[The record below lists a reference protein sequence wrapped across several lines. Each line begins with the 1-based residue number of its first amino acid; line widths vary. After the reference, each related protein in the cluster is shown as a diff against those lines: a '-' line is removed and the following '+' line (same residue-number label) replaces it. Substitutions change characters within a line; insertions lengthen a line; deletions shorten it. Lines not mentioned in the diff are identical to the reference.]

1 MNQNILSIVSRLGL
15 VASAALVSVGAAGCS
30 QDTSDVDSSV
40 DSTEALTNGIDV
52 PNPNGSYFAKV
63 TANGSGCPAGTWDA
77 SISDD
82 GQTFTMRF
90 SSYETTIDPGQA
102 IAVKDCQL
110 AIKLHSPQGL
120 SYSVSNFYY
129 SGYAFLDQA
138 GMTAAQT
145 AKYYFQGNPLASS
158 ENRSDLRGP
167 LDKEYVFSDK
177 IGTVDLVWSKCGLD
191 RDLNVAT
198 RVMARNNTRKTGSGY
213 ISNTTVDG
221 SVELK
226 FKLSWR
232 RC

>member
-1 MNQNILSIVSRLGL
+1 MKLNILSIVSRLGL

-30 QDTSDVDSSV
+30 QDTSDIEESTSST
-40 DSTEALTNGIDV
+40 DALTNGIDV

-167 LDKEYVFSDK
+167 LDKEYVFSDA

>member
-1 MNQNILSIVSRLGL
+1 MNSLSIVARLGMIT
-15 VASAALVSVGAAGCS
+15 AAALMSVGAAGCS
-30 QDTSDVDSSV
+30 TDTSDVEESSS
-40 DSTEALTNGIDV
+40 STDALGTPIDV

-77 SISDD
+77 AISPD
-82 GQTFTMRF
+82 GQTFTLRF
-90 SSYETTIDPGQA
+90 SQYETTLDVGQA